1 MRCERSPTPVRVG
14 VNTLCPRFCR
24 RSATRRQHQP
34 PCQAP
39 CTSTKVFGAP
49 VCAGAGA
56 LPKAAALAPAPAL
69 ASTPRRVIATSL
81 VAVIVS
87 SLSFVCWPNP
97 TWGASVRPERKTRGH
112 ASLAPLTRPPDPLW
126 ITGTIRRRP
135 GSVRRG
141 PILGGPANHQA
152 RFMRFPPQFL
162 DELRARLP
170 VSEVVGRRVRL
181 KKAGREWKGLSP
193 FNKEKTPSFF
203 VNDQK
208 MAWFDFS
215 SGKNGSIFDFV
226 MMTEGLTF
234 PEAVERLAAQ
244 AGIPLPKVSPAEE
257 ARDERRKTLHDI
269 VELAAEFFEATLAS
283 RAGAKARGYLA
294 DRGLDPATQVKF
306 RLGYAPAERFAL
318 KEHLG
323 KAGIATEDLIE
334 AGLLVA
340 GDDIPVPYDRF
351 RDRIMFPIT
360 DLRDRV
366 IAFGGRALEKDAQ
379 PKYLNSPE
387 TALFH
392 KGATLYNIAAARQA
406 AHDRAP
412 VMVVEGYI
420 DVIAMVTA
428 GFEATVAPLGTAL
441 TADQLVLLW
450 KMADEPTLCFDG
462 DAAGRRA
469 AYRAV
474 DLALP
479 LIKPGK
485 SLKFASLPEGHDP
498 DDLVRAGGREAI
510 NEVIGT
516 ARPLAHVL
524 WMRETEAGGFDT
536 PERRAAFEARLAE
549 VTAMIADDSVRKYYR
564 REFGERL
571 RRLFEID
578 ERPKMRQ
585 RPGRIANS
593 EWRTASGGKTD
604 RRSLSPIRALAGE
617 RYVAASAQLPASAV
631 HRGHRAAIALREALI
646 LQAVINHPWLLHE
659 HLEELAGVEFRH
671 AEAAK
676 VNGELI
682 DIFAHGGAPDGTAM
696 VAELGRRGLA
706 EASERILKAIT
717 TPSVWG
723 VRPEAGP
730 DDVLT
735 TWKQL
740 VALHRQWH
748 SLIKELRDAEQAL
761 GQDATEA
768 NYSWLQDVKARLA
781 VLDGTEALIEGF
793 GASSGRPVRSL

>member
-1 MRCERSPTPVRVG
+1 
-14 VNTLCPRFCR
+14 
-24 RSATRRQHQP
+24 
-34 PCQAP
+34 
-39 CTSTKVFGAP
+39 
-49 VCAGAGA
+49 
-56 LPKAAALAPAPAL
+56 
-69 ASTPRRVIATSL
+69 
-81 VAVIVS
+81 
-87 SLSFVCWPNP
+87 
-97 TWGASVRPERKTRGH
+97 
-112 ASLAPLTRPPDPLW
+112 
-126 ITGTIRRRP
+126 
-135 GSVRRG
+135 
-141 PILGGPANHQA
+141 
-152 RFMRFPPQFL
+152 MRFPPQFL

-170 VSEVVGRRVRL
+170 VSEVVGRRVKL

-193 FNKEKTPSFF
+193 FNQEKTPSFF

-215 SGKNGSIFDFV
+215 SGKNGTIFDFV
-226 MMTEGLTF
+226 MMTEGLSF

-244 AGIPLPKVSPAEE
+244 AGLPLPTISREE
-257 ARDERRKTLHDI
+257 QARDERRRTLNDI
-269 VELAAEFFEATLAS
+269 VELAAKFYEATLAS
-283 RAGAKARGYLA
+283 RAGARARGYLA

-306 RLGYAPAERFAL
+306 RLGYALPERFAL

-323 KAGIATEDLIE
+323 KEGISPEDMIE

-351 RDRIMFPIT
+351 RDRVMFPIA
-360 DLRDRV
+360 DLRGRV

-387 TALFH
+387 TPLFH
-392 KGATLYNIAAARQA
+392 KGATLYNIAAARAA
-406 AHDRAP
+406 AHKGAQ
-412 VMVVEGYI
+412 VVAVEGYV

-450 KMADEPTLCFDG
+450 RMADEPTLCFDG

-479 LIKPGK
+479 VLKPGR

-498 DDLVRAGGREAI
+498 DDLVRAGGRAAI
-510 NEVIGT
+510 HEVVAA
-516 ARPLAHVL
+516 ARPLAEVL

-536 PERRAAFEARLAE
+536 PERRAAFEARLVA
-549 VTAMIADDSVRKYYR
+549 VTATIGDDSVRKYYR
-564 REFGERL
+564 REFGDRL
-571 RRLFEID
+571 RRLFDVD
-578 ERPKMRQ
+578 ERPPMRGKRGDLRGRRPQ
-585 RPGRIANS
+585 GFGAARARGRPDRPRSPGRLI
-593 EWRTASGGKTD
+593 GGE
-604 RRSLSPIRALAGE
+604 P
-617 RYVAASAQLPASAV
+617 YVVASAQLASSPL
-631 HRGHRAAIALREALI
+631 HRGHRAAIPLREALI

-659 HLEELAGVEFRH
+659 HLEELAGAEFRH
-671 AEAAK
+671 AEAARIK
-676 VNGELI
+676 RELI
-682 DIFAHGGAPDGTAM
+682 DIFAHGGASDGEAM
-696 VAELGRRGLA
+696 VAELGRRELA
-706 EASERILKAIT
+706 GVAARIQKSIT

-723 VRPEAGP
+723 VTPDAAPE
-730 DDVLT
+730 DVVM

-748 SLIKELRDAEQAL
+748 SLTKELRDAEQAL
-761 GQDATEA
+761 GQDPTET

>member
-1 MRCERSPTPVRVG
+1 
-14 VNTLCPRFCR
+14 
-24 RSATRRQHQP
+24 
-34 PCQAP
+34 
-39 CTSTKVFGAP
+39 
-49 VCAGAGA
+49 
-56 LPKAAALAPAPAL
+56 
-69 ASTPRRVIATSL
+69 
-81 VAVIVS
+81 
-87 SLSFVCWPNP
+87 
-97 TWGASVRPERKTRGH
+97 
-112 ASLAPLTRPPDPLW
+112 
-126 ITGTIRRRP
+126 
-135 GSVRRG
+135 
-141 PILGGPANHQA
+141 
-152 RFMRFPPQFL
+152 MRFPPQFL

-170 VSEVVGRRVRL
+170 VSEVVGGRVRL

-244 AGIPLPKVSPAEE
+244 AGIPLPKVSHEEE
-257 ARDERRKTLHDI
+257 ARDERRKTLNDI
-269 VELAAEFFEATLAS
+269 VELAAKFFEATLAS

-306 RLGYAPAERFAL
+306 RLGYALPERFAL

-323 KAGIATEDLIE
+323 NAGIATEDMID

-340 GDDIPVPYDRF
+340 GEDIPVPYDRF
-351 RDRIMFPIT
+351 RDRVMFPIT
-360 DLRDRV
+360 DVRGRV

-379 PKYLNSPE
+379 AKYLNSPE

-392 KGATLYNIAAARQA
+392 KGATLYNIAAARAA
-406 AHDRAP
+406 AHKGAP
-412 VMVVEGYI
+412 LIAVEGYI

-479 LIKPGK
+479 LIRPGK
-485 SLKFASLPEGHDP
+485 SLKFASLPDGNDP

-510 NEVIGT
+510 NEVIGA

-524 WMRETEAGGFDT
+524 WMRETEAGGLDT

-564 REFGERL
+564 REFGDRL
-571 RRLFEID
+571 RRLFEVD
-578 ERPKMRQ
+578 ERPRMRP
-585 RPGRIANS
+585 RPGRINS
-593 EWRTASGGKTD
+593 GWRLAPSGGKAD
-604 RRSLSPIRALAGE
+604 LRSSSATRHSPFAIRPRVGE
-617 RYVAASAQLPASAV
+617 PYVAASAQLPSSPV
-631 HRGHRAAIALREALI
+631 HRGQRAAIALREALI

-659 HLEELAGVEFRH
+659 HLEELAGVEFRQ
-671 AEAAK
+671 AEAARLK
-676 VNGELI
+676 SELI

-706 EASERILKAIT
+706 EATARIHKAIT

-723 VRPEAGP
+723 ARPEAAP

-748 SLIKELRDAEQAL
+748 SLTKELRDAEQAL

-768 NYSWLQDVKARLA
+768 NYSWLQDVKARLSL
-781 VLDGTEALIEGF
+781 LDGTEALIEGF

>member
-1 MRCERSPTPVRVG
+1 
-14 VNTLCPRFCR
+14 
-24 RSATRRQHQP
+24 
-34 PCQAP
+34 
-39 CTSTKVFGAP
+39 
-49 VCAGAGA
+49 
-56 LPKAAALAPAPAL
+56 
-69 ASTPRRVIATSL
+69 
-81 VAVIVS
+81 
-87 SLSFVCWPNP
+87 
-97 TWGASVRPERKTRGH
+97 
-112 ASLAPLTRPPDPLW
+112 
-126 ITGTIRRRP
+126 
-135 GSVRRG
+135 
-141 PILGGPANHQA
+141 
-152 RFMRFPPQFL
+152 MRFPPQFL

-215 SGKNGSIFDFV
+215 SGKNGTIFDFV
-226 MMTEGLTF
+226 MLTEGLSF

-244 AGIPLPKVSPAEE
+244 AGMPLPKISPEE
-257 ARDERRKTLHDI
+257 AARDERRKSLNDI
-269 VELAAEFFEATLAS
+269 VELAAKFFEDALAS

-294 DRGLDPATQVKF
+294 DRRLDPAMQVKF
-306 RLGYAPAERFAL
+306 RLGYAPPERFAL

-323 KAGIATEDLIE
+323 NAGIATADMIE

-340 GDDIPVPYDRF
+340 GDNIPVPYDRF
-351 RDRIMFPIT
+351 RDRVMFPIA
-360 DLRDRV
+360 DLRGRV
-366 IAFGGRALEKDAQ
+366 IAFGARALDKDAQ

-392 KGATLYNIAAARQA
+392 KGATLYNIAAARAA
-406 AHDRAP
+406 AHKGAP
-412 VMVVEGYI
+412 LIAVEGYT
-420 DVIAMVTA
+420 DVIAMVSA

-441 TADQLVLLW
+441 TAEQLVLLW

-510 NEVIGT
+510 NEVIAA
-516 ARPLAHVL
+516 ARPLAHLL
-524 WMRETEAGGFDT
+524 WMRETEAGTLDT

-549 VTAMIADDSVRKYYR
+549 VTAMIADDSVRKHYR
-564 REFGERL
+564 RDFGDRL
-571 RRLFEID
+571 RRLFEGD
-578 ERPKMRQ
+578 ERTTRQ
-585 RPGRIANS
+585 RLPRWAKREWSMNPGGRIGRYAPLAARYS
-593 EWRTASGGKTD
+593 LSAT
-604 RRSLSPIRALAGE
+604 RSLAEP
-617 RYVAASAQLPASAV
+617 YVAASAQLSSSAV
-631 HRGHRAAIALREALI
+631 HRAHRATVAPREALI

-659 HLEELAGVEFRH
+659 HLEEFAAVEFRQ

-676 VNGELI
+676 LKSELI
-682 DIFAHGGAPDGTAM
+682 DIFAHGRAPDGAAM
-696 VAELGRRGLA
+696 VAELDRRGLA
-706 EASERILKAIT
+706 EAAARIHKAIT

-723 VRPEAGP
+723 ARPEAAP

-748 SLIKELRDAEQAL
+748 SLLKELRDAEAAL
-761 GQDATEA
+761 GQDPSEA
-768 NYSWLQDVKARLA
+768 NYSWLQDVKARLGL
-781 VLDGTEALIEGF
+781 LDGTEALIEGF
-793 GASSGRPVRSL
+793 GASSGRPVQSL